1 MAVVVPSVT
10 PSTSDPHVYR
20 EQIERI
26 AFAPRIQIDLM
37 DGDFA
42 PNKNTNPIQIWWPDG
57 TLADIHLMYRYP
69 AEHLETLI
77 SLKPHMIILHAEAEA
92 DIESMLKHIKRFGIK
107 AGVALL
113 ADTTVE
119 SAHGMIAVADHVMV
133 FAGKLGSFGGVAD
146 MTVVDKIPKI
156 LAIHPD
162 VEIGWDGGVN
172 ETTIKQIVDAGV
184 SVLDV
189 GGAIQRSDDPIASY
203 KKLVSLI
210 N

>member
-10 PSTSDPHVYR
+10 SSTSDPHVYR
-20 EQIERI
+20 EQIVRI
-26 AFAPRIQIDLM
+26 AFPPRIQIDLM